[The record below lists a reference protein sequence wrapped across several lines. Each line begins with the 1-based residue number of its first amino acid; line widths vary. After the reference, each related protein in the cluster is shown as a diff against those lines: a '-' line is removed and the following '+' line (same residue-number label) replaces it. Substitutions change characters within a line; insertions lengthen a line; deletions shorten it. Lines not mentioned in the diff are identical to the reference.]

1 MAAIGRIAAGE
12 QVMIELTQ
20 EAIDVNAVLRAVG
33 SPSSGAI
40 VLFLGTVREQTGSRR
55 TRSLTYEAFAEMA
68 SRALAD
74 LEAEATRRWSLCRC
88 AIVHRLGELAVGE
101 ISVAIAASAAHREA
115 AFEAS
120 RWLIDR
126 IKQVVP
132 IWKQEHWED
141 GASEWVHPGTDVPTA
156 AEDS

>member
-1 MAAIGRIAAGE
+1 
-12 QVMIELTQ
+12 MIELTRD
-20 EAIDVNAVLRAVG
+20 AIDVSEVLQAAASPDAGAV
-33 SPSSGAI
+33 
-40 VLFLGTVREQTGSRR
+40 VLFLGTVRGQTGGRR
-55 TRSLTYEAFAEMA
+55 TKALTYEGYVEMA

-74 LEAEATRRWSLCRC
+74 LETEAVRRWSLCRC
-88 AIVHRLGELAVGE
+88 AIVHRLGQLAVGE

-120 RWLIDR
+120 KWLIDR

-132 IWKQEHWED
+132 VWKQEHWED
-141 GASEWVHPGTDVPTA
+141 GSSEWVHPGVDARLA